1 MLEVNPK
8 PRPRPRPVWFDV
20 IAKGIINN
28 KNKITVGLVNI
39 DARVDGNI
47 LKQLDALH
55 SQVETISIDFD
66 HVDKNFKWEDIFPE
80 RIDENGKWGLPKCPN
95 LPMPALQNYGDL
107 NVVMAKVPCG
117 IRDVFGWS
125 LKRQTL
131 MPVEA
136 YVCGAITLAQSILR
150 NQTMFPNTNLILLA
164 DKSIGPQSTT
174 GLKAVHTTSKLRMWQ
189 LTTYDKIIFIDS
201 NLLLLRSIDH
211 LFVLPQLSAAPNEKT
226 LFNSG
231 LMVIEPSQCM
241 FQRMMNITSKVRSYN
256 GGDQGF
262 LNEIF
267 TWWHRLPAKVNQL
280 TTFRSTGHGNKHEL
294 PDDVYTI
301 HYLGLKPWMCYRNYD
316 CNWDIQDHH
325 VFASNSAHGGW
336 WQVMIPCQKSC
347 KLIVNSRRR

>member
-117 IRDVFGWS
+117 IRDV
-125 LKRQTL
+125 
-131 MPVEA
+131 
-136 YVCGAITLAQSILR
+136 
-150 NQTMFPNTNLILLA
+150 
-164 DKSIGPQSTT
+164 
-174 GLKAVHTTSKLRMWQ
+174 
-189 LTTYDKIIFIDS
+189 
-201 NLLLLRSIDH
+201 
-211 LFVLPQLSAAPNEKT
+211 
-226 LFNSG
+226 
-231 LMVIEPSQCM
+231 
-241 FQRMMNITSKVRSYN
+241 
-256 GGDQGF
+256 
-262 LNEIF
+262 
-267 TWWHRLPAKVNQL
+267 NQL
-280 TTFRSTGHGNKHEL
+280 TTFRSTGYGNKHEL

-301 HYLGLKPWMCYRNYD
+301 HYLGLKPWMCYRDYD

-325 VFASNSAHGGW
+325 VFASNSAHGRW
-336 WQVMIPCQKSC
+336 WQVYDSMPKELQAYCELTEKMNER
-347 KLIVNSRRR
+347 IVKWRRIARNASLSDGHWKIKVQDPTRGNYYPD